1 MVDQIFIVLFKCVGY
16 FVISVIH
23 KLFTQNAFYIHYD
36 LVIVDP
42 LPRGFIG
49 IPAHWSTPNFA
60 GLRPIITTPGK
71 FAVFKYFFD
80 RLTLFYVWLCDH
92 IPVCFRY
99 LYFLRGLLGINLT
112 WLNLDFLMSQAYHSI
127 CTGLYGIYPNAW
139 KLVKGLPFLLL
150 LRRLTSPPCSIGF
163 DALS

>member
-42 LPRGFIG
+42 LPSGFIG
-49 IPAHWSTPNFA
+49 IPALWSTPD
-60 GLRPIITTPGK
+60 LTCLWPIVITTPGK

-80 RLTLFYVWLCDH
+80 RLTLFYV
-92 IPVCFRY
+92 
-99 LYFLRGLLGINLT
+99 
-112 WLNLDFLMSQAYHSI
+112 
-127 CTGLYGIYPNAW
+127 
-139 KLVKGLPFLLL
+139 
-150 LRRLTSPPCSIGF
+150 
-163 DALS
+163 